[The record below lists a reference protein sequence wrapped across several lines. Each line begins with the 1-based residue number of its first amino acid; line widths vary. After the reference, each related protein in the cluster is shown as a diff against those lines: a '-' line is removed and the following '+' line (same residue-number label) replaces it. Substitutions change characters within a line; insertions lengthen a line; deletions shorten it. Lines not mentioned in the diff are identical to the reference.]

1 MSPPT
6 RASGARSGQAG
17 DVACP
22 HEQAIVDLVV
32 AGRWFDDSDDAL
44 RAHAVECRA
53 CAETIELARLLQ
65 DDQKAL
71 CAEAPVPSAGA
82 VWWRATIRARAEAA
96 RAAGQPITLLQGIAA
111 AAAVGLFVALVG
123 AWWRSVAP
131 GGIWFERFDDLIS
144 RSASIPVAVVLSLL
158 LVLAACLIVAPI
170 AVYLATGDDFES

>member
-1 MSPPT
+1 MT
-6 RASGARSGQAG
+6 RLTHGY
-17 DVACP
+17 DACP
-22 HEQAIVDLVV
+22 HEQAIADLAI
-32 AGRWFDDSDDAL
+32 AGRWLGESDAAL

-53 CAETIELARLLQ
+53 CAETLELARLLQ

-71 CAEAPVPSAGA
+71 CAAAPVPSAGA

-131 GGIWFERFDDLIS
+131 GGNWIERFDELVS
-144 RSASIPVAVVLSLL
+144 RSASVPAALALSLL

-170 AVYLATGDDFES
+170 AVYLATADEP

>member
-1 MSPPT
+1 MSPST
-6 RASGARSGQAG
+6 RASGASSGQAG

-22 HEQAIVDLVV
+22 HEQTIVELVV
-32 AGRWFDDSDDAL
+32 AGRRLEDGDDAL
-44 RAHAVECRA
+44 RAHAAECRA
-53 CAETIELARLLQ
+53 CAETLELARLLQ

-111 AAAVGLFVALVG
+111 AVGLFVALAG

-131 GGIWFERFDDLIS
+131 GGIWFERFDELVS
-144 RSASIPVAVVLSLL
+144 RSASIPVALVLPLL

-170 AVYLATGDDFES
+170 AVYLATADFES